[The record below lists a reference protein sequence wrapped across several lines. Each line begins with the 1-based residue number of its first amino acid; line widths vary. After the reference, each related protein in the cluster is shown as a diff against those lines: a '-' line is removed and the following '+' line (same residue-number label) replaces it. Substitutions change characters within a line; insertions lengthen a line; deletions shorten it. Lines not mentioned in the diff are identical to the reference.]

1 MLKVIMFKGLPG
13 SGKSTLAKK
22 MIDENPNIYKRINK
36 DDLRSMID
44 NSYHSKDSENF
55 ILKVRDTLI
64 LLSLVEGKHVIID
77 DTNLSPKHENRIK
90 ELIKGK
96 ATLIIE
102 DLTHVPLETCIKN
115 DLKRLNSVGKDVIMQ
130 MYNQFLKPKQET
142 IEHIDNLPNA
152 IICDLDGTLC
162 FLNGRNPYD
171 ASTCDQDDLNEVVSS
186 IIKDRIVLLVSG
198 REDKFKEPTL
208 KFLKKHNIDF
218 KELHMR
224 KSGDFRKDSI
234 VKREIFD
241 QQIRNKYNIDFVLD
255 DRQIVVDEWRKI
267 GLICLQVAPGDF

>member
-1 MLKVIMFKGLPG
+1 MLQVIMFKGLPG

-22 MIDENPNIYKRINK
+22 MVDDNPNKFKRINK
-36 DDLRSMID
+36 DDLRSMLD
-44 NSYHSKDSENF
+44 NSHHSKDSESF

-64 LLSLVEGKHVIID
+64 LLSLEEGKHVIID

-96 ATLIIE
+96 AKLIIE

-142 IEHIDNLPNA
+142 IEHIDNIPNA

-162 FLNGRNPYD
+162 LLNGRNPYD

-186 IIKDRIVLLVSG
+186 IIKGRTVLLVSG
-198 REDKFKEPTL
+198 REDKYREPTL
-208 KFLKKHNIDF
+208 KFLKKHNIEF

-224 KSGDFRKDSI
+224 KSGDYRKDSI

-241 QQIRNKYNIDFVLD
+241 QHIRNKYNIDFVLD
-255 DRQIVVDEWRKI
+255 DRQIVVDTWREM
-267 GLICLQVAPGDF
+267 GLFCLQVAPGDF

>member
-1 MLKVIMFKGLPG
+1 MFKGLPG

-22 MIDENPNIYKRINK
+22 MIDENPNTYKRINK
-36 DDLRSMID
+36 DDLRSMLD
-44 NSYHSKDSENF
+44 NSYHSKDSESF

-64 LLSLVEGKHVIID
+64 LLSLEEGKHVIID

-96 ATLIIE
+96 AKLIIE

-142 IEHIDNLPNA
+142 IEHIDNIPNA

-162 FLNGRNPYD
+162 LLNGRNPYD
-171 ASTCDQDDLNEVVSS
+171 ASTCDQDGLNEVVSS
-186 IIKDRIVLLVSG
+186 IIKGRTVLLVSG
-198 REDKFKEPTL
+198 REDKYREPTL
-208 KFLKKHNIDF
+208 KFLKKHNIEF

-224 KSGDFRKDSI
+224 KSGDNRKDSI

-241 QQIRNKYNIDFVLD
+241 EQIRNKYNIDFVLD
-255 DRQIVVDEWRKI
+255 DRQIVVDTWREM